1 MSSRP
6 AKAPEQPAENTVTP
20 TPVKGGGARSRIRGD
35 APQAVLDRY
44 LIERDRQGRPTRFYR
59 DHRATEPMFRDEGR
73 KLIATQPY
81 PDAVADMLKIA
92 KHRGWSEVRVSGNE
106 SFRREAWIQAR
117 ALDLEVKGYRP
128 RDRDRQAAGE
138 SPARSAPGMTPQP
151 NVRLLEDR
159 LRAAA
164 VVVKRLIEDPAA
176 RARLMEHAVERLRS
190 RTAPTQY
197 HDRDRRETGGDRPKA
212 R

>member
-1 MSSRP
+1 MSDRTNAPDKP
-6 AKAPEQPAENTVTP
+6 AGNAMAP
-20 TPVKGGGARSRIRGD
+20 TPATDGAPRSRRRGD

-44 LIERDRQGRPTRFYR
+44 LIEHDRLGRPSRFYR

-92 KHRGWSEVRVSGNE
+92 KHRGWSEVRVSGDE

-117 ALDLEVKGYRP
+117 ALGLEVKGYRP

-151 NVRLLEDR
+151 HVRLLEDR

-176 RARLMEHAVERLRS
+176 RARLMEHAVERLRR

-197 HDRDRRETGGDRPKA
+197 QDRDSRDTGRDRPKA

>member
-1 MSSRP
+1 MSERANAQGTSAGNAVAPTP
-6 AKAPEQPAENTVTP
+6 AK
-20 TPVKGGGARSRIRGD
+20 GGDARSRKRGD

-44 LIERDRQGRPTRFYR
+44 LIEHDRLGRPTRFYR

-92 KHRGWSEVRVSGNE
+92 KHRGWSEVRVSGDEN
-106 SFRREAWIQAR
+106 FRREAWVQAR
-117 ALDLEVKGYRP
+117 GLGLEVKGYHP
-128 RDRDRQAAGE
+128 RERDRQAAGE
-138 SPARSAPGMTPQP
+138 SPTRHVPGMTPQP
-151 NVRLLEDR
+151 NIRVPDDR

-164 VVVKRLIEDPAA
+164 IVVKRLIEDPAA

-197 HDRDRRETGGDRPKA
+197 QDRDRRETARDRPKA